1 MKSLLKKIVRPFYYW
16 VFPDRR
22 PPQRYARLFEII
34 REIHPKK
41 IMEIGVWNG
50 DRGVQMINYAQK
62 YSQEKI
68 QYYGSDLFEE
78 MNEGMMETELSK
90 FPPTREQ
97 VEIRLQKT
105 GADIELI
112 AGNTLISLPKLVEK
126 LSIMDFVFIDGGHAV
141 ETIANDWKYVSL
153 LMDEGS
159 VVIFDDYYPDRDDVG
174 AKAVVEKIDKD
185 IYDVSILDVEDIFKK
200 EDGILRIRF
209 AEVRKK

>member
-1 MKSLLKKIVRPFYYW
+1 
-16 VFPDRR
+16 
-22 PPQRYARLFEII
+22 LFEII